1 MYLLSLQTDS
11 GDDKSVSMDST
22 LTFRLLSDINERGGN
37 SVCSAELKS
46 CRLIRSQLVQVE
58 IDHQTVTP
66 DSDGGEEGRGSILYH
81 LA

>member
-22 LTFRLLSDINERGGN
+22 LTFRLVDINERGGN

-46 CRLIRSQLVQVE
+46 CRLIRSQLVVLQVE
-58 IDHQTVTP
+58 IVDDNT
-66 DSDGGEEGRGSILYH
+66 
-81 LA
+81 

>member
-22 LTFRLLSDINERGGN
+22 LTFWLVDINERGGN